1 MKIFMNKS
9 IWKKI
14 VIAILIV
21 FAFQAVVVKPVQAD
35 VIEAAGILVSPILS
49 LVVRLADGL
58 NDIIAR
64 NIMGAHSTLFV
75 IDTDSN
81 WWDSIKVFVAFVIAA
96 AIALV
101 VIVGT
106 AGIGAIV
113 ASVVGITS
121 TVTIGMGTVVTVL
134 GAGLV
139 GAVWYSDACLP
150 DKISL
155 PMYVY
160 SAEEIFKGNIL
171 LYDINYFKDSPKIHE
186 GYNAEG
192 EVKEYYYWDY
202 DHLDEDGNP
211 KKVITSNQNTAVI
224 LKGIVSS
231 WYKALRNIC
240 IVLMLSILVYIGI
253 RIILSSAASDKAKY
267 LAMLKDWFIGLCLLF
282 FMHYIMAFSVTI
294 VEKLTDVVKTA
305 VDESAYTVTL
315 EDKDGKIKDAVKEK
329 LDLEDVDQYFKEEG
343 GTTYFTWPTNLM
355 GKLRLEAQMVEYG
368 ANYVGYVICFFIL
381 VLFTLYFTVIYM
393 KRVLHMAFLTII
405 APMVALTYCI
415 DKLNDGKAQGF
426 DRWFKEYIFNLLIQP
441 MHLLLYY
448 ILVTSAIELAV
459 TNTIYSIVALAFML
473 PAEKLLRSLFGF
485 EKAQTAPVLG
495 PAGAMLASSALNN
508 FLNRNKKTN
517 GGAGSK
523 DNDTTPDKPPITTG
537 YPGEEESIIGGAPE
551 EEEEETPIRGIGAIG
566 GMGGTPRTGTPIGA
580 PTEEDD
586 EDEDDEDEE
595 EGTGVPI
602 GAATTSTR
610 GAGAPG
616 APGTAGSST
625 SGASGASGGSG
636 STGGSTSRYT
646 SPKRAGAW
654 DRIKRMRDASWAAQK
669 AAVKSTPTRIR
680 GWAANTHPMKRA
692 GKIVAGAAAGAVAGT
707 LGMAIAAS
715 TGDLSNVPKIGLG
728 SAAAGYAF
736 GAGRAEAM
744 KTPMDNPDVKAV
756 YEAER
761 NKGKYKQAA
770 MDDYVEKYLRDVK
783 NQHYF
788 EQKFGKAEAK
798 KMKDR
803 GNIIERCLY
812 SGITEQKDIAA
823 THQLMQNDS
832 SLKYEDAIETAKM
845 AQVIGDPDTLGN

>member
-35 VIEAAGILVSPILS
+35 VIEAAGILISPIVS
-49 LVVRLADGL
+49 LVVRLVDGI
-58 NDIIAR
+58 NDILAS
-64 NIMGAHSTLFV
+64 NIMGAHATLLV
-75 IDTDSN
+75 IDNDET
-81 WWDSIKVFVAFVIAA
+81 WWDTIKFIVAIVIGALIAA
-96 AIALV
+96 L
-101 VIVGT
+101 IVGFSMGIAAVAAAALSIPVT
-106 AGIGAIV
+106 ATVGIG
-113 ASVVGITS
+113 
-121 TVTIGMGTVVTVL
+121 TVL
-134 GAGLV
+134 TVIGGGV
-139 GAVWYSDACLP
+139 IGGVWYSDKCLP

-171 LYDINYFKDSPKIHE
+171 FYDVNYFRDSPKIHE
-186 GYNAEG
+186 SYDEEG
-192 EVKEYYYWDY
+192 NVKEYYFWDY
-202 DHLDEDGNP
+202 DHLDKDGKP
-211 KKVITSNQNTAVI
+211 TKVKTSNQNTAVV

-240 IVLMLSILVYIGI
+240 IVLMLSVLVYIGI
-253 RIILSSAASDKAKY
+253 KILLSSAASDKAKY

-282 FMHYIMAFSVTI
+282 LMHYIMAFSVTL

-305 VDESAYTVTL
+305 VDENAYTVVL
-315 EDKDGKIKDAVKEK
+315 EDKDGRIREELEEK
-329 LDLEDVDQYFKEEG
+329 LGEEATKQYFETGDEMAEEQKKRTG
-343 GTTYFTWPTNLM
+343 VEIKNDGTYLVWPTNLM
-355 GKLRLEAQMVEYG
+355 GRLRLDAQMEHYG
-368 ANYVGYVICFFIL
+368 AQYIGYAICFVML
-381 VLFTLYFTVIYM
+381 VLFTLYFTIIYM

-448 ILVTSAIELAV
+448 ILVTSALELAL

-551 EEEEETPIRGIGAIG
+551 EETPIRGIGAIG
-566 GMGGTPRTGTPIGA
+566 GMGGTPGTGTPIGA
-580 PTEEDD
+580 PTEDDDEDD
-586 EDEDDEDEE
+586 DEDDEEDDEE

-616 APGTAGSST
+616 TAGTAGSST
-625 SGASGASGGSG
+625 SGASGGSGSTGG

-646 SPKRAGAW
+646 SPKRAGMWA
-654 DRIKRMRDASWAAQK
+654 RMKRMRDASWAAQK
-669 AAVKSTPTRIR
+669 AAWRSTPTRIR

-692 GKIVAGAAAGAVAGT
+692 GKIVAGLAAGAAAGAA
-707 LGMAIAAS
+707 
-715 TGDLSNVPKIGLG
+715 
-728 SAAAGYAF
+728 
-736 GAGRAEAM
+736 R
-744 KTPMDNPDVKAV
+744 
-756 YEAER
+756 
-761 NKGKYKQAA
+761 
-770 MDDYVEKYLRDVK
+770 
-783 NQHYF
+783 
-788 EQKFGKAEAK
+788 
-798 KMKDR
+798 
-803 GNIIERCLY
+803 
-812 SGITEQKDIAA
+812 
-823 THQLMQNDS
+823 
-832 SLKYEDAIETAKM
+832 
-845 AQVIGDPDTLGN
+845 